1 MLLVC
6 WGAGQQ
12 RWQAHSSTSLWPR
25 WFSLLKERT
34 FTALAACS
42 DTAPLRVHAQVNAEK
57 LNVAV
62 GSLTL
67 ECCILD
73 QPDGPGSL
81 FADMTPEAMEQVG

>member
-1 MLLVC
+1 M
-6 WGAGQQ
+6 
-12 RWQAHSSTSLWPR
+12 
-25 WFSLLKERT
+25 
-34 FTALAACS
+34 
-42 DTAPLRVHAQVNAEK
+42 HAQVNAEK